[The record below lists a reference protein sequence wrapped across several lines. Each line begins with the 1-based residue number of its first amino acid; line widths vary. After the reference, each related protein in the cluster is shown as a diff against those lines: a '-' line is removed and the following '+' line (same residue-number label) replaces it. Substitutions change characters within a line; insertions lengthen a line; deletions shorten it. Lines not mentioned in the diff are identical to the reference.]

1 MIICVPERDNVNFP
15 SLSLILASQLGSII
29 QAHLPGS
36 HLVATNTEDEFV
48 ERIMNEEDPRV
59 KGCFYNGAGKD

>member
-1 MIICVPERDNVNFP
+1 MIVFP
-15 SLSLILASQLGSII
+15 SLSLKLANHLASII
-29 QAHLPGS
+29 QVHLPGS

-48 ERIMNEEDPRV
+48 KRIMNEEDSRV